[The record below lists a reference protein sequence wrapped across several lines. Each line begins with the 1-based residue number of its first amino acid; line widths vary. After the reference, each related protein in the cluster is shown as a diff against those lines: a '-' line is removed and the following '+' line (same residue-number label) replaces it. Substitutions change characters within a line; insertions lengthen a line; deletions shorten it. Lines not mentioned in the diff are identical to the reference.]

1 AMFQVARFLQKFPQ
15 TQRAHQALVKDL
27 TDHPELLPL
36 RTDFEGNTHLQT
48 YDELVRLPCR
58 PLNVGKLRE
67 NLYQSETSKCPEIDA
82 RRARLGLAQHAP
94 SRFLAGLV
102 DQNPGGGRIKSSQ
115 PIRVIYNDYKQLTTL
130 DGHNTTT
137 YCVLFDRTGK
147 RVITVWCTGTGVLL
161 RSLQGHRSVIS
172 DMAISKDGYLLATAS
187 EDTTVLVWDLEKYQ
201 VVNCLRMDDAVTSIA
216 FSPSPLIENR
226 YILTTSDNWYTWL
239 AKYERIKSTT
249 SFGELNKIKPTNA
262 VGRVRM
268 KCSAFNHTGSLFAV
282 SGTDGLIRVFS
293 TITLEDSKVI
303 EEEKEGGSEANV
315 LESGEKGK
323 SDEDEEEIDILD
335 VVMPRPFVSR
345 EEKGE
350 EKQENK
356 RKNSISV
363 RRISVCSEH
372 NQEKTLFP
380 GSPRY
385 TESNIIA
392 SPINVGYTNISASP
406 ITTLGASS
414 TLQNNTADTDSDED
428 TYSVGSNFSF
438 GPMSPPSNEQQ
449 SNVPSQNIVIS
460 PAHSPIRSQEVLQP
474 IQTKT
479 HQVEEKR
486 HSVNK
491 TEEDNKSSTNHEIS
505 NPNAGQ
511 KNKKDNKK
519 NDVSKLF
526 GPFHISDLDG
536 HVRTVNSLEFA
547 HGDNRLLS
555 GSDDGTARIW
565 RYNYLKQQWISITLV
580 VSDKSPESDCR
591 VTAMRW
597 SADDAL
603 VVLGDNKGHI
613 RVYDS
618 QNGELKIEIHAHS
631 NDLYVLDIH
640 PHDWRTIMSAG
651 YDGKI
656 SMWDIQDGRNVKT
669 WDRSSLK
676 FIDENL
682 DLKFHDGKFRDDG
695 K

>member
-1 AMFQVARFLQKFPQ
+1 MSEQQKFNVKNELTNLEREAMFQVARFLQKFPQ

-58 PLNVGKLRE
+58 PLNVGKIRE

-82 RRARLGLAQHAP
+82 RRAKLGLAQHAP
-94 SRFLAGLV
+94 SRLLAGLGS
-102 DQNPGGGRIKSSQ
+102 D
-115 PIRVIYNDYKQLTTL
+115 
-130 DGHNTTT
+130 
-137 YCVLFDRTGK
+137 DRLAK
-147 RVITVWCTGTGVLL
+147 VWCTGTGILL

-226 YILTTSDNWYTWL
+226 YIVTTSDNWYTWI
-239 AKYERIKSTT
+239 AKYERIQGTT
-249 SFGELNKIKPTNA
+249 SFGELNKIKPINA

-293 TITLEDSKVI
+293 TIALEDCKVT
-303 EEEKEGGSEANV
+303 EEKKEGSGDTNV
-315 LESGEKGK
+315 LESGEKGR

-335 VVMPRPFVSR
+335 V
-345 EEKGE
+345 EK
-350 EKQENK
+350 
-356 RKNSISV
+356 S
-363 RRISVCSEH
+363 
-372 NQEKTLFP
+372 LFT

-385 TESNIIA
+385 TESNIIE
-392 SPINVGYTNISASP
+392 SPINVGSTKISASP
-406 ITTLGASS
+406 IIPYGPSS
-414 TLQNNTADTDSDED
+414 PLHNNTADIDSDED
-428 TYSVGSNFSF
+428 AYSVGSSFSF

-449 SNVPSQNIVIS
+449 NNIPSQNIVIS
-460 PAHSPIRSQEVLQP
+460 QAHTPDRSQVRSQALQP

-479 HQVEEKR
+479 QQIEEKR
-486 HSVNK
+486 RSVK
-491 TEEDNKSSTNHEIS
+491 KAEKDNKSSTNHEIS

-511 KNKKDNKK
+511 TDKKDNKK

-536 HVRTVNSLEFA
+536 HFRTVNSLEFA

-565 RYNYLKQQWISITLV
+565 RYNYLKQQWTSITLV
-580 VSDKSPESDCR
+580 VSDKTPESDCR

-603 VVLGDNKGHI
+603 VVLGDNKGNI

-669 WDRSSLK
+669 WDRSSLN